1 VPVRFRLLGDISA
14 DIDGR
19 PVDLGHARQRCV
31 LAALLADANHS
42 VSTDQLTERV
52 WADQPPHQAHRS
64 LACYLSRL
72 RRSLVDA
79 GEVEILRAGS
89 GYVIKIDPEAIDLH
103 RFRSVVSQARVRQDL
118 GLFDEALQLWRG
130 DAFAGVDTP
139 WCDGIRQTLNAER
152 LAAELDRT
160 DVALR
165 LGEHNGVLSEASVR
179 AAAHPFDER
188 VAGQLILALYR
199 AGRQADALDHYQ
211 QIRRR
216 LAEECGADPGGALRQ
231 LHQQILTADSGL
243 EQAVELAVPRQLP
256 ASPRWLVG
264 RDRELAALNEAV
276 DGTMTV
282 SAIGGA
288 GGVGKTTL
296 ALRWAHSNVDRFP
309 DGQLYVNLRGFDPSD
324 APMPPMAAVRHL
336 LGAMGVASAA
346 LPADEEGQVTLYRS
360 LVAGKRLLVML
371 DNARDTAQ
379 VEPLLPGS
387 ESCTVLITSRNH
399 LAGLGM
405 RGARLLDLEMLAE
418 SDSRDLLTCHLG
430 ARRVAE
436 EPGAV
441 ADVVRWCAGL
451 PLAVSIVAARASAQ
465 PGFPLEALAKELRDS
480 SARLDALDAADL
492 TVNLRAVFSWSYR
505 ALDPEPARVF
515 ALLGTTPGPDIG
527 LPAAMSL
534 TGLGSSRVRAV
545 LRVLVAAHLVQEHVP
560 GRYRMHDLLRL
571 YANELLDE
579 DPRSAAFRRLADFYL
594 HTASGAARL
603 IRPERRSI
611 RLGTLDCVPETFED
625 RAAAT
630 LWFDLEHSC
639 LLATF
644 KSCAER
650 GWHTSVW
657 QLAWTLSAFHV
668 MRGYLVDDLEVWRAG
683 VASAEELDDPV
694 TLAVAHLYLG
704 TACARVSDH
713 TDAVDH
719 LRQAR
724 ALAEQADGIP
734 VLADVHRTLGWVWG
748 QLGDVPLALSHT
760 HRALQLYRTT
770 GNPMREADALNS
782 AGWLHAQ
789 LGRYQRAATY
799 CEQALVL
806 CRQHNHP
813 RGEAITLDSLGY
825 IARHLG
831 RHDEALTYYADALS
845 LVRAAGNTYDEAE
858 IQANLGDAQYAVG
871 RHAEAH
877 QAWQHA
883 HDLCL
888 AQHRTRSAEDL
899 RRKLTSLQ
907 AVG

>member
-1 VPVRFRLLGDISA
+1 VSVRFGLLGDISA

-42 VSTDQLTERV
+42 VSTDQLAERV
-52 WADQPPHQAHRS
+52 WADQLPHQAHRS

-72 RRSLVDA
+72 RRSLADA
-79 GEVEILRAGS
+79 EEVEILRAGS
-89 GYVIKIDPEAIDLH
+89 GYVIKVDPEAVDLH
-103 RFRSVVSQARVRQDL
+103 RFRSVLGKARARQDL
-118 GLFDEALQLWRG
+118 GLFDEALELWRG
-130 DAFAGVDTP
+130 DAFDGVDTP
-139 WCDGIRQTLNAER
+139 WCEGMRQTLDAER
-152 LAAELDRT
+152 LAAQLDRT

-165 LGEHNGVLSEASVR
+165 LGEHNAVLSEVAMR
-179 AAAHPFDER
+179 AAVHPFDER
-188 VAGQLILALYR
+188 VAGQLMLALYR

-211 QIRRR
+211 QMRRR
-216 LAEECGADPGGALRQ
+216 LAQEFGADPGSALRE
-231 LHQQILTADSGL
+231 LHQRILTADSGL
-243 EQAVELAVPRQLP
+243 EPAKELAVPRQLP

-264 RDRELAALNEAV
+264 RDRELDALNQAV

-296 ALRWAHSNVDRFP
+296 ALRWAQSNIDRFP

-324 APMPPMAAVRHL
+324 VPMPPMAAVRYL

-346 LPADEEGQVTLYRS
+346 LPADEEGQVALYRS
-360 LVAGKRLLVML
+360 LASGKRLLVML

-387 ESCTVLITSRNH
+387 ASCTVLITSRNH
-399 LAGLGM
+399 LAGLGV

-418 SDSRDLLTCHLG
+418 TDARDLLTCHLG

-436 EPGAV
+436 EPDAV
-441 ADVVRWCAGL
+441 AGLIRWCAGL

-465 PGFPLEALAKELRDS
+465 SGFPLATLAKELAEA

-492 TVNLRAVFSWSYR
+492 NVNLRAVFSWSYR

-515 ALLGTTPGPDIG
+515 ALLGTMPGPDIG

-534 TGLGSSRVRAV
+534 TGLSSSRVRAV
-545 LRVLVAAHLVQEHVP
+545 LRVLVAAHLLQEHAP

-571 YANELLDE
+571 YASELLDE
-579 DPRSAAFRRLADFYL
+579 DSRSAASRQVTDFYL
-594 HTASGAARL
+594 HTAAGAARL
-603 IRPERRSI
+603 LRPERRPI
-611 RLGTLDCVPETFED
+611 DLGSVACEPQTFEH
-625 RAAAT
+625 RAAAAS
-630 LWFDLEHSC
+630 WFDVEHIC
-639 LLATF
+639 LLGIL
-644 KSCAER
+644 KSCAEH
-650 GWHTSVW
+650 GWHASVW
-657 QLAWTLSAFHV
+657 QLAWALSAFHV

-683 VASAEELDDPV
+683 VVSARRLDEPV
-694 TLAVAHLYLG
+694 TQAIALLYLG
-704 TACARVSDH
+704 TAYARVGDF

-724 ALAEQADGIP
+724 ALAEQADAVP
-734 VLADVHRTLGWVWG
+734 VLADIHRTLGWVWG
-748 QLGDVPLALSHT
+748 EQGDATLALPHT
-760 HRALQLYRTT
+760 HHALQLYRAA

-782 AGWLHAQ
+782 AGWLYAQ
-789 LGRYQRAATY
+789 LGQYQRAAAY

-806 CRQHNHP
+806 CRQHNHL

-825 IARHLG
+825 IARQLG
-831 RHDEALTYYADALS
+831 HHGEALTYYGEALT
-845 LVRAAGNTYDEAE
+845 LVRANDNTYDEAV
-858 IQANLGDAQYAVG
+858 IQANLGDAHHALG
-871 RHAEAH
+871 RHAEAR

-883 HDLCL
+883 HDLFL
-888 AQHRTRSAEDL
+888 AQHRIRDAGDL
-899 RRKLTSLQ
+899 RQKLT
-907 AVG
+907 